1 MRKITE
7 KNIQNITAGTKV
19 IDKLDGEV
27 MEITRIA
34 NGFFELG
41 YILEDRNTLKENYML
56 LK

>member
-41 YILEDRNTLKENYML
+41 YILEDRDTLKENYML